1 VSICFALIPE
11 CGEKKNELSTIVR
24 NLEKVANIAEAG
36 GCSMHSG
43 DQEVERPLFVGM
55 RTVTALQNLRNE
67 IRFYRKLVKQQ

>member
-1 VSICFALIPE
+1 VRENKP
-11 CGEKKNELSTIVR
+11 STIVR

-36 GCSMHSG
+36 GCSMRNE
-43 DQEVERPLFVGM
+43 DEEVRKTALFGM